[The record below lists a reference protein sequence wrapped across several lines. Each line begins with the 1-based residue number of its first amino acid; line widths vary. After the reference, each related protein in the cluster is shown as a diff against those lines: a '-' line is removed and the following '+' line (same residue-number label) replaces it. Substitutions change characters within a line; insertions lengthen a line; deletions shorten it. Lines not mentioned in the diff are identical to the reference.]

1 MGIYGDLSKADI
13 PHPTP
18 SSITRCNS
26 GSATCL
32 AILCTGWLR
41 NQVCR
46 CALPF
51 SGQRRCSR
59 AEIQG
64 SNASDTRQH
73 WAKRDCPARC
83 SRDRKTEKLTPCCRY
98 PHLQRGTCRKA
109 DIAKTPRTLGI
120 SGKRKTP
127 RTSVLRVSRQCW
139 RSSRCEIATFL
150 RCYYAAPAHLL
161 LRNAKTTTP
170 MAHIIPYFW
179 PTGGVCDANW

>member
-64 SNASDTRQH
+64 SNASDPRQH

-109 DIAKTPRTLGI
+109 AIAKTPRTLGI
-120 SGKRKTP
+120 SGKRKTL
-127 RTSVLRVSRQCW
+127 RTFTLRD
-139 RSSRCEIATFL
+139 L
-150 RCYYAAPAHLL
+150 RHAGGGGGI
-161 LRNAKTTTP
+161 RTP
-170 MAHIIPYFW
+170 
-179 PTGGVCDANW
+179 GGVAPTQPFQGCTIDHSDTLPW

>member
-1 MGIYGDLSKADI
+1 M
-13 PHPTP
+13 
-18 SSITRCNS
+18 
-26 GSATCL
+26 
-32 AILCTGWLR
+32 
-41 NQVCR
+41 CR

-64 SNASDTRQH
+64 SNASDPRQH

-139 RSSRCEIATFL
+139 RKGGDSNPRWSCPHTTFPRLHHRPLGHPSSRHAACRSELSGARSGTRTRTYSRIADFESAAAAITPPW
-150 RCYYAAPAHLL
+150 RCALPLE
-161 LRNAKTTTP
+161 RAKGIEP
-170 MAHIIPYFW
+170 S
-179 PTGGVCDANW
+179 